1 MFRVSPPR
9 SRFPPLLGWHELMVV
24 RAGSISTV
32 SFSNMIP
39 PRIVPWV
46 KKRAPP
52 HGCAQRRDSKTTP
65 AFVADLERIDTSS
78 VRPYLLHGNRKWH
91 VDRRMNHGNRKR
103 QPRATGDRTRRRAVS
118 HYVVPRSSP
127 LRTERPHRI
136 TFR

>member
-1 MFRVSPPR
+1 
-9 SRFPPLLGWHELMVV
+9 MVV

-52 HGCAQRRDSKTTP
+52 HECAQRRDSKTAP
-65 AFVADLERIDTSS
+65 AFVAGPERVDMPS
-78 VRPYLLHGNRKWH
+78 VRPYFLHGNRKWH
-91 VDRRMNHGNRKR
+91 VSRRTNHGYRKR
-103 QPRATGDRTRRRAVS
+103 RPRATRGGTPREVVS

-127 LRTERPHRI
+127 LRTERPH
-136 TFR
+136 